1 MHERR
6 EIESALA
13 EGKMILAQR
22 PELRRV
28 SIDAV
33 LDELDDG
40 TQEMIHN
47 RWGTAAWIIVES
59 IPDMKISVLVEHL
72 ASKVSGLLTD
82 QYVGYLLQKE
92 YHINLELLVLE
103 AERRGQYE
111 DIVYYVLEN
120 LQYQEKYEFE
130 NLLPLLEM
138 LEHHSNHNTYS
149 RFLYYYSRHISNCK
163 AFKIVADTIGEL
175 KTQVQYDLMCQLK
188 RLWYREDAIQAN
200 EQLSFYVSQQGEW
213 DKRITVEFIGE
224 SLYDDMS
231 IFEYYFPQLNKMS
244 QENSDLWNRIIPVFV
259 DYVRLKEHEE
269 PIANIVEQV
278 LQELERIPN
287 DTENTKHV
295 FIAAFVRSENFSE
308 HLSSIYQEII
318 SRPFENKRIPYNL
331 IDHYYYRQV
340 KNGSIEQCLQDLQ
353 TLFHTNG
360 IYAGYSSF
368 FDGFDL
374 TVSELSKG
382 SADMTGYALNCML
395 TNNLDQVFFG
405 MGLFVK
411 IGNLQIYLS
420 KSEPERI
427 FLSDVQLV
435 RLMKGLLYYTINSKV
450 ICCAVFQLLAL
461 SKDECTQYFQFCM
474 EEVYANY
481 PATLYKISSEYITAD
496 NEKQNLLTEL
506 VRKEYEQLL
515 TEQEKVRAVRDLQPS
530 HEHQLIFRK
539 AQMIRNQEIN
549 KKANEQSIFGQ
560 FFSSRTMK
568 YGVRNAQIVTLS
580 KNQKQVRESEYQHI
594 THEMELPMTYVHNP
608 VEFEDKRTSYIK
620 EVNNNAADH

>member
-1 MHERR
+1 MHERQ

-13 EGKMILAQR
+13 EGKKILNAR
-22 PELRRV
+22 PELRRMG
-28 SIDAV
+28 IDAV
-33 LDELDDG
+33 LDELNDG

-59 IPDMKISVLVEHL
+59 IPDMKTSVLVEHL

-111 DIVYYVLEN
+111 NIVYYVLEN

-149 RFLYYYSRHISNCK
+149 QFLHYYSRHISNCK
-163 AFKIVADTIGEL
+163 AFKNVADTIGEL

-188 RLWYREDAIQAN
+188 RLWYRENVTQAN
-200 EQLSFYVSQQGEW
+200 AQLRFYTSQQGEW
-213 DKRITVEFIGE
+213 NKRIAVEFIGE
-224 SLYDDMS
+224 SLYYDIS
-231 IFEYYFPQLNKMS
+231 TFEQYFPQLKMMS
-244 QENSDLWNRIIPVFV
+244 IEHSDLWNQMIPVFV
-259 DYVRLKEHEE
+259 EYVRLKEHEE
-269 PIANIVEQV
+269 ALRDVIEQV

-287 DTENTKHV
+287 DTEKTTHV

-353 TLFHTNG
+353 TLFHANG

-411 IGNLQIYLS
+411 IGNLQVYLS
-420 KSEPERI
+420 KSETERI

-461 SKDECTQYFQFCM
+461 SKDECTKFFQFCM

-481 PATLYKISSEYITAD
+481 PATLYKISSEYLTTD
-496 NEKQNLLTEL
+496 NEKQNRLAEL
-506 VRKEYEQLL
+506 VRREYEQLL
-515 TEQEKVRAVRDLQPS
+515 AEQEKVRAVKDLHPS
-530 HEHQLIFRK
+530 HEHQLIIRK
-539 AQMIRNQEIN
+539 AQMTRNREMN
-549 KKANEQSIFGQ
+549 KKVNEQSILGQ
-560 FFSSRTMK
+560 FFPSRKMK
-568 YGVRNAQIVTLS
+568 YGVRNAYIVKLS

-594 THEMELPMTYVHNP
+594 THTMEIPMTSVYNP
-608 VEFEDKRTSYIK
+608 VEFEMNRMACFK
-620 EVNNNAADH
+620 EVKNSAVDH

>member
-13 EGKMILAQR
+13 EGKKILNAR
-22 PELRRV
+22 PELRRM

-33 LDELDDG
+33 LDELNDG

-111 DIVYYVLEN
+111 NIVYYVLEN

-200 EQLSFYVSQQGEW
+200 EQLSFYVSQQGAW

-259 DYVRLKEHEE
+259 EYVRLKEHEE

-278 LQELERIPN
+278 LQELERIPD
-287 DTENTKHV
+287 DTEKTKFM
-295 FIAAFVRSENFSE
+295 FIDSCMRTENFSE
-308 HLSSIYQEII
+308 HLRRIYQEVI
-318 SRPFENKRIPYNL
+318 SRPFEGKRISYEL
-331 IDHYYYRQV
+331 IDHYYYGQV
-340 KNGSIEQCLQDLQ
+340 KNGAIEQSLQDLQ
-353 TLFHTNG
+353 TLFRVND
-360 IYAGYSSF
+360 IYAGYSAF
-368 FDGFDL
+368 FDGFGS
-374 TVSELSKG
+374 TVSELAKC
-382 SADMTGYALNCML
+382 SADMIGYALNCML
-395 TNNLDQVFFG
+395 ANNLDQIFFG

-411 IGNLQIYLS
+411 IGNFQSYLS
-420 KSEPERI
+420 KPETERI
-427 FLSDVQLV
+427 FLSDAQLV
-435 RLMKGLLYYTINSKV
+435 SLMKGLLYYTIESKF
-450 ICCAVFQLLAL
+450 ICHTTLQLLAL

-481 PATLYKISSEYITAD
+481 PATLYKISSEYLTTD
-496 NEKQNLLTEL
+496 NEKQNRLAEL
-506 VRKEYEQLL
+506 VRREYEQLL
-515 TEQEKVRAVRDLQPS
+515 AEQEKVRAVKDLHPS
-530 HEHQLIFRK
+530 HEHQLIIRK
-539 AQMIRNQEIN
+539 AQMTRNREMN
-549 KKANEQSIFGQ
+549 KKVNEQSILGQ
-560 FFSSRTMK
+560 FFPSRKMK
-568 YGVRNAQIVTLS
+568 YGVRNAHIVKLS

-594 THEMELPMTYVHNP
+594 THTMEIPMTSVYNP
-608 VEFEDKRTSYIK
+608 VEFEMNRMACFK
-620 EVNNNAADH
+620 EVKNSAADH